1 MMDDTT
7 YFVLA
12 GVILVC
18 LLIFLRVMANKDT
31 VLGRICRWY
40 WNFCF
45 KLLSWIPFIG
55 RLFALCIIGKEKEVY
70 LRLSDKVDAWASGA
84 MSDAADRYTAQQN
97 REKAIRS
104 ELAAQGYV
112 DVAVSGDGTFATAK
126 DKKGN
131 SYNIHI
137 TDD

>member
-18 LLIFLRVMANKDT
+18 LLIFLRVMANKDN

-45 KLLSWIPFIG
+45 KLLSIIPIIG
-55 RLFALCIIGKEKEVY
+55 GLFAPLIIGKDKDIYIDLSEKVN
-70 LRLSDKVDAWASGA
+70 AWAYDT
-84 MSDAADRYTAQQN
+84 MSTAADRARAQQN
-97 REKAIRS
+97 RENAIRS
-104 ELAAQGYV
+104 ELASRGYV
-112 DVAVSGDGTFATAK
+112 DVSVNGDGTFATAK

-131 SYNIHI
+131 SYNVHI
-137 TDD
+137 KDE